1 MDMFVLTVLYT
12 GQSMSSDKS
21 LNKNNNLNNKTL
33 DTDSIQGFFMSS
45 RYLYTNDFIM
55 KKIIRL
61 TEGDLHQ
68 IVKKSVNEIL
78 RESYYS
84 PDEDDFDDDDE
95 LDDELEAAGATGG
108 ATEEQLFGWRE
119 DLWININKTLQNA
132 NYLFNKT
139 RDERYAKIAEAV
151 SNAFE
156 YFPEGESYM
165 TCDYDPD
172 AGYGG

>member
-1 MDMFVLTVLYT
+1 
-12 GQSMSSDKS
+12 
-21 LNKNNNLNNKTL
+21 
-33 DTDSIQGFFMSS
+33 
-45 RYLYTNDFIM
+45 M

-61 TEGDLHQ
+61 TEGDIHK
-68 IVKKSVNEIL
+68 IVKKSVNKIL
-78 RESYYS
+78 QEAYFN
-84 PDEDDFDDDDE
+84 PNDDGSDDDDE
-95 LDDELEAAGATGG
+95 LYDELEAAGATEG
-108 ATEEQLFGWRE
+108 ATEKQLFGWRE
-119 DLWININKTLQNA
+119 DLWINA

-165 TCDYDPD
+165 TCDYDPN

>member
-1 MDMFVLTVLYT
+1 
-12 GQSMSSDKS
+12 
-21 LNKNNNLNNKTL
+21 
-33 DTDSIQGFFMSS
+33 
-45 RYLYTNDFIM
+45 M

-61 TEGDLHQ
+61 TESDLHK
-68 IVKKSVNEIL
+68 IIKKSVNRMLHEA
-78 RESYYS
+78 YYTPNS
-84 PDEDDFDDDDE
+84 DDDIDDDDE
-95 LDDELEAAGATGG
+95 LYDELETAGATGG

-119 DLWININKTLQNA
+119 DLWINVNKTLQNA

-165 TCDYDPD
+165 TRDYDPD

>member
-1 MDMFVLTVLYT
+1 MDTFVLTVLYT
-12 GQSMSSDKS
+12 GQSMSSDKP
-21 LNKNNNLNNKTL
+21 NKNLKLYNKTL
-33 DTDSIQGFFMSS
+33 DTSGIQGFFVFK

-68 IVKKSVNEIL
+68 IVKKSVNKIL
-78 RESYYS
+78 RESYYN

-95 LDDELEAAGATGG
+95 LNDELEAVGATGG
-108 ATEEQLFGWRE
+108 ATPKQIQGWEE

-151 SNAFE
+151 SNALD

>member
-1 MDMFVLTVLYT
+1 MDTFVLTVLYT
-12 GQSMSSDKS
+12 GQSMSSDKP
-21 LNKNNNLNNKTL
+21 NENLKLYNKTL
-33 DTDSIQGFFMSS
+33 DTSGIQGFFVFK

-61 TEGDLHQ
+61 TEGDLHK
-68 IVKKSVNEIL
+68 IVKKSVSKIL
-78 RESYYS
+78 RESYYN

-95 LDDELEAAGATGG
+95 LNDELEAAGATGG

-119 DLWININKTLQNA
+119 DLWINVNKTLQNA

-151 SNAFE
+151 SNALD

>member
-1 MDMFVLTVLYT
+1 
-12 GQSMSSDKS
+12 
-21 LNKNNNLNNKTL
+21 
-33 DTDSIQGFFMSS
+33 
-45 RYLYTNDFIM
+45 M

-61 TEGDLHQ
+61 TEGDIHK
-68 IVKKSVNEIL
+68 IVKKSVNKIL
-78 RESYYS
+78 QEAYFN
-84 PDEDDFDDDDE
+84 PNDDGSDDDDE
-95 LDDELEAAGATGG
+95 LYDELEAAGATEG
-108 ATEEQLFGWRE
+108 ATEKQLFGWRE
-119 DLWININKTLQNA
+119 DLWINVNKTLQNA

-165 TCDYDPD
+165 TCDYDPN

>member
-1 MDMFVLTVLYT
+1 
-12 GQSMSSDKS
+12 MSSDKP
-21 LNKNNNLNNKTL
+21 NENLKLYNKTL
-33 DTDSIQGFFMSS
+33 DTSCIQGFFVFK

-61 TEGDLHQ
+61 TEGDLHK
-68 IVKKSVNEIL
+68 IVKKSVNKIL
-78 RESYYS
+78 RESYYN

-95 LDDELEAAGATGG
+95 LNDELEAAGATGG

-151 SNAFE
+151 SNALD